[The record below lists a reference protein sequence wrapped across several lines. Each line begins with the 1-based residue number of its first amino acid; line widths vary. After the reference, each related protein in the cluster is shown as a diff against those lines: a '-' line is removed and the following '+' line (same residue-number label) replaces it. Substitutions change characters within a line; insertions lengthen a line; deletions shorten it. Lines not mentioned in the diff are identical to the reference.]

1 MAGSPLLHVFN
12 AAMARAAVRVELG
25 TRVGTGP
32 SLSFSISLENQSL
45 RGLACPLRGHV
56 HVLSLPKPKLPR
68 NRGWLLSF
76 SHVLFKALN
85 S

>member
-1 MAGSPLLHVFN
+1 MAGSPLLHVFS
-12 AAMARAAVRVELG
+12 AAMTRTAVRVELG

-32 SLSFSISLENQSL
+32 SLFFSISLESL
-45 RGLACPLRGHV
+45 RGLACPLQGHV
-56 HVLSLPKPKLPR
+56 RVSRLPKLKLPQ
-68 NRGWLLSF
+68 NCGWLLSF